1 MWTRRR
7 VDSETCGL
15 GNVKTWK
22 RVDSR
27 TCGLED
33 VWTRGRVDSR
43 ACGLEGMWTRGPG
56 TRERDKQTTS
66 DICAEL
72 GESGRLLTWGM
83 NSHNLLRFPGIH

>member
-72 GESGRLLTWGM
+72 GESGGLLT
-83 NSHNLLRFPGIH
+83 